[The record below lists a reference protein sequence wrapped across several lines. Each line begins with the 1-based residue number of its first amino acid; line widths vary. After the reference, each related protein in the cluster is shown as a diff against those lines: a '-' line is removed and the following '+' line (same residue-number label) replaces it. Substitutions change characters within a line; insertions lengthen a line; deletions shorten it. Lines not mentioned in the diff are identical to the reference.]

1 VVEHSLHKEES
12 LYMDLVVLQGL
23 KTQVHSSATLAMG
36 KVIPQH
42 QGQTA
47 IKEIHQ
53 TVKGQVVEFQI

>member
-1 VVEHSLHKEES
+1 
-12 LYMDLVVLQGL
+12 MDLVVLQGL